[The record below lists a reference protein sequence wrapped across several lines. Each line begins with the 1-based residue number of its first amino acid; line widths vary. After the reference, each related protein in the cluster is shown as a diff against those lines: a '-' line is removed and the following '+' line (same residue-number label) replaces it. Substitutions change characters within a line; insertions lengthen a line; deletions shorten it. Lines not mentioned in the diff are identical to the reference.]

1 MVTES
6 QRVTAATI
14 GEIECIAA
22 AFFDEARHGE
32 ELNFPYFS
40 SIWKEILD
48 LDRGY
53 IFVVRSE
60 TGKISGL
67 IGAICGPDVYTGKPA
82 CFPQFWYVLPE
93 YRGRKE
99 GLHLFREMER
109 EAIERGSHFILPGH
123 LVCIN
128 PDGME
133 SFFVREGY
141 ELREK
146 MYRKVLK

>member
-1 MVTES
+1 MVTLE
-6 QRVTAATI
+6 QITAGTLD
-14 GEIECIAA
+14 EIESIAST
-22 AFFDEARHGE
+22 FFEEARHGE
-32 ELNFPYFS
+32 VFNFPHFK
-40 SIWKEILD
+40 SIWRQILD
-48 LDRGY
+48 SDNGF
-53 IFVVRSE
+53 IFVVRAE

-67 IGAICGPDVYTGKPA
+67 IGAINGLDIYTGLPV

-93 YRGRKE
+93 YRGRKD
-99 GLHLFREMER
+99 GLQLFRKLER
-109 EAIERGSHFILPGH
+109 EAAERGSRFILPGH